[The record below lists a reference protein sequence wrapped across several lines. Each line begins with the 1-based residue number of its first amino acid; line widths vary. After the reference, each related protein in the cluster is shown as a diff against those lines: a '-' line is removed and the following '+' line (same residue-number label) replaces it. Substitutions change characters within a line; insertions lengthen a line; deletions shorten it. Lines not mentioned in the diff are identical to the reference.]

1 MRGRER
7 TPQALFAYDSLVQ
20 KLRSTLLAILRTKAT
35 GMLENEILTTF
46 SLERTS
52 SFWKVRAFLL
62 LHFGKEVRPKVRT
75 PSGQM
80 SCLYIQP
87 RIFYVRLIWTL
98 ILLIWTLILLICPLS
113 ST

>member
-35 GMLENEILTTF
+35 GVLENEILTTF

-62 LHFGKEVRPKVRT
+62 LHFGKEVRPHQLEGTNVAVHQITSVQKLPCFLHTNFR
-75 PSGQM
+75 
-80 SCLYIQP
+80 CL
-87 RIFYVRLIWTL
+87 IFRQQNGRR
-98 ILLIWTLILLICPLS
+98 
-113 ST
+113 